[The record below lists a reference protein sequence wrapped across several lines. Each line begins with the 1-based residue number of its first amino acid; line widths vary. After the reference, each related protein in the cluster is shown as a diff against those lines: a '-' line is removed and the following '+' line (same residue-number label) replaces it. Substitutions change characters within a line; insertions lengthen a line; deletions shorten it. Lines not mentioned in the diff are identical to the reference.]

1 MSSRA
6 QMDEL
11 MFGFTDVIKDGMP
24 ATTTM
29 RFLSLT
35 EVPEPKSAAWVMGL
49 FVGFCALKRRR
60 P

>member
-1 MSSRA
+1 
-6 QMDEL
+6 MDEL